1 MAFGSLNFLVLIYTT
16 QNKLISTFYPSD
28 LTGKCS
34 FHIYYDMY
42 FLVRK
47 MEKSRIFLTKC
58 VRTACSQLLTRLEQV
73 VMYHR
78 VTKLMRSTDPQ
89 QVVPTSLISS
99 ARNKLL
105 TSCRQQS
112 RSNFLRTSCISLVGT
127 TCSKSVTVIILIT
140 R

>member
-1 MAFGSLNFLVLIYTT
+1 MAFGSVHFLVLIDMT
-16 QNKLISTFYPSD
+16 QNKLISTFYSSD

-34 FHIYYDMY
+34 FHIYYDMLS
-42 FLVRK
+42 LVRK
-47 MEKSRIFLTKC
+47 MEKSRICLTKC

-73 VMYHR
+73 VMYHL

-105 TSCRQQS
+105 TS
-112 RSNFLRTSCISLVGT
+112 
-127 TCSKSVTVIILIT
+127 
-140 R
+140 